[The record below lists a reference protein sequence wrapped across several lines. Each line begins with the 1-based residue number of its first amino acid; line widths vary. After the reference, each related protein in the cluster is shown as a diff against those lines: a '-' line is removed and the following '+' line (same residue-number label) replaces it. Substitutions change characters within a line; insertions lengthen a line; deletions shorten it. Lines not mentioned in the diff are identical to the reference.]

1 MKMITAEEA
10 RNNDQLYFSNSY
22 KTALSLY
29 LKPEDNYSELIDLID
44 RSVGKQSCVG
54 KYAVVV
60 TLIAGWRE
68 SVKESI
74 DVSKSIS
81 FLIFKESVERP
92 ALLREFQRCRIR
104 GGWFNYNDGSLQSVT
119 ASNRLKTD
127 NLFIIRRNRPV

>member
-1 MKMITAEEA
+1 MITAEEA

-60 TLIAGWRE
+60 TLIAGGQK
-68 SVKESI
+68 SVRKSI
-74 DVSKSIS
+74 DISKAID
-81 FLIFKESVERP
+81 FLKEN
-92 ALLREFQRCRIR
+92 
-104 GGWFNYNDGSLQSVT
+104 GYSVT
-119 ASNRLKTD
+119 VSGSVD
-127 NLFIIRRNRPV
+127 DDMVDFIVGW

>member
-1 MKMITAEEA
+1 MITAEGA
-10 RNNDQLYFSNSY
+10 RNNNQLYFSKPY

-29 LKPEDNYSELIDLID
+29 LDPEDNYSELIDLID

-74 DVSKSIS
+74 DVSKAIS
-81 FLIFKESVERP
+81 FLKENGYFVTVSGSINNKTADFIV
-92 ALLREFQRCRIR
+92 
-104 GGWFNYNDGSLQSVT
+104 GW
-119 ASNRLKTD
+119 
-127 NLFIIRRNRPV
+127 

>member
-1 MKMITAEEA
+1 MITAEEA

-44 RSVGKQSCVG
+44 RSVGKQSRVG

-74 DVSKSIS
+74 DVSKAIS
-81 FLIFKESVERP
+81 FLKENGYFVTVSGSINNKMVD
-92 ALLREFQRCRIR
+92 LIV
-104 GGWFNYNDGSLQSVT
+104 GW
-119 ASNRLKTD
+119 
-127 NLFIIRRNRPV
+127 

>member
-1 MKMITAEEA
+1 MITAEEA

-44 RSVGKQSCVG
+44 RSVGRQSCAG
-54 KYAVVV
+54 KYAVAV

-74 DVSKSIS
+74 DVSKAISLLKENGYFVTVSGSINNKMVD
-81 FLIFKESVERP
+81 FIV
-92 ALLREFQRCRIR
+92 
-104 GGWFNYNDGSLQSVT
+104 GW
-119 ASNRLKTD
+119 
-127 NLFIIRRNRPV
+127 